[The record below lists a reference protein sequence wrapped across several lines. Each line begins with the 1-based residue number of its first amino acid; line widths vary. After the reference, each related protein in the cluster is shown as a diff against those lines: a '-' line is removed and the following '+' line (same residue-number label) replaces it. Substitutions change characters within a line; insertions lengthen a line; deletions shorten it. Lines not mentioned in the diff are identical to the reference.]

1 KHLAAPDLIAE
12 YVREFHRALREL
24 NDGKARRQSDLRR
37 RLASSEADV
46 KRTVDLLVKGYPTR
60 AVKQRPAE
68 LEAERTVIEADL
80 AIVTPPPIELHPNV
94 AESYRRKVADLKAAL
109 LAADEANRADA
120 FRVIRELVERIV
132 IHPRGPYRPVDI
144 EIHGRLAALL
154 HASAGATLGT
164 RLESRG

>member
-1 KHLAAPDLIAE
+1 MTAKPAANQTCAGVLPP
-12 YVREFHRALREL
+12 
-24 NDGKARRQSDLRR
+24 RRPT
-37 RLASSEADV
+37 SS
-46 KRTVDLLVKGYPTR
+46 
-60 AVKQRPAE
+60 AE

-132 IHPRGPYRPVDI
+132 IHPTGPYRPVDI

-154 HASAGATLGT
+154 HASAGAALGT
-164 RLESRG
+164 PLESRGVMVAGVGFEPTTFRL